1 MRLGQ
6 PFWTLVWIRLAFLL
20 GTAATV
26 LWAPRSGEASVPD
39 RAWDPFTDLVFGTFD
54 HWDARWFLTIA
65 RSGYDETSAAFFPLY
80 PALLSLLGSSLVWG
94 TLLSLVAAGLGAW
107 LVSEIARPKLGSAGA
122 HDSVLVLA
130 LFPTAF
136 VFTALYSDG
145 LFLML
150 SAASFLAAQQR
161 RPWLA
166 GIAGGLAVAT
176 RSMGLALLPA
186 LVYLLWPRRR
196 REAWRLVP
204 LLLLPAA
211 LVAYAL
217 YLDREVGDAFAF
229 TDAQASGWERELA
242 TLGPLGGLWMAVEA
256 GGHGALEI
264 LRDLPRL
271 GAGGG
276 PEYSQA
282 LQVNFWNAV
291 HLVLLVP
298 VAWLT
303 WVAWRRLGPAFGLYA
318 LATLLVILSVPST
331 GFPLISMPRFV
342 LTDFPVLIALA
353 AVIRD
358 RPGLRTPVLV
368 SLGAASA
375 VAGIAFSRGIWVA

>member
-1 MRLGQ
+1 MRGGH
-6 PFWTLVWIRLAFLL
+6 PFWTLVWIRVAFLL
-20 GTAATV
+20 GTAATL
-26 LWAPRSGEASVPD
+26 LWAPRSGSASVPD

-54 HWDARWFLTIA
+54 HWDARWFLDIA

-94 TLLSLVAAGLGAW
+94 TLLSLGAAGLGAW
-107 LVSEIARPKLGSAGA
+107 LVSEIARTKLGPAGA
-122 HDSVLVLA
+122 RDTVLVLA

-145 LFLML
+145 LFLL
-150 SAASFLAAQQR
+150 CSAASFLAAER
-161 RPWLA
+161 GRPWAA
-166 GIAGGLAVAT
+166 GVAGALAVAT

-186 LVYLLWPRRR
+186 LVYLLWPGTRRD
-196 REAWRLVP
+196 AWRLAP

-211 LVAYAL
+211 LGAYAL

-229 TDAQASGWERELA
+229 TDAQSSGWEREVA

-271 GAGGG
+271 DAGGG
-276 PEYSQA
+276 LEYPQA
-282 LQVNFWNAV
+282 LQVSFWNAV

-303 WVAWRRLGPAFGLYA
+303 WVAWRRLGPALGLYA
-318 LATLLVILSVPST
+318 LTTLVVILSVPST